1 MKEVDGGMLCRY
13 MDGVY
18 YLPKITVS
26 GIPFTLSADKVAEL
40 KYVSNDSDAKDCL
53 INISDMVL

>member
-1 MKEVDGGMLCRY
+1 MLCRY
-13 MDGVY
+13 MNGVY

-40 KYVSNDSDAKDCL
+40 KYVSNNSDAKDCL
-53 INISDMVL
+53 IIIADMVL